1 MERLRHGMIAV
12 NRQAGTAKTGRNS
25 QPGSEGN
32 STRMLRFVVSDGL
45 LRALSRPPPAII
57 ERPLFRINV

>member
-45 LRALSRPPPAII
+45 LRAHSGSWIVNTEGQLSR
-57 ERPLFRINV
+57 